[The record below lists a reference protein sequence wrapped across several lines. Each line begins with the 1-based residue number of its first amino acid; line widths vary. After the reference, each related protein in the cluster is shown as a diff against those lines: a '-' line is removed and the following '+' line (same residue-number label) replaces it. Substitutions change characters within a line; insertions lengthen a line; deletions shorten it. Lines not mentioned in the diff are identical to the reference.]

1 MDYHKPVLYD
11 EVIENLITNENG
23 VYLDC
28 TLGGAGHTI
37 GILENTGEKSTVVAI
52 DQDEDA
58 IRFAKLKLENY
69 QNRIKIFKDNFKNL
83 DTVLYLAGYEKI
95 DGILMDIGVSSKQL
109 DNPERGFSYK
119 YDAKL
124 DMRMNKNDKLS
135 AYEVVN
141 DFTEKEIS
149 DILYKYGEA
158 AKEKFSEVK
167 EQVKSGFDQTM
178 ADVMEV
184 TADDKNKAVI
194 MHILSIILGFSMLG
208 FISPLIFYF
217 AVSDNSEFLKQ
228 EAKNDLNFQLTLLI
242 AYVIAGI
249 LWIVLI
255 GIFLSF
261 VLGICAL
268 VFEIM
273 ALVKAKDGEHYK
285 FPFSLNLIK

>member
-1 MDYHKPVLYD
+1 MSDMKD
-11 EVIENLITNENG
+11 
-23 VYLDC
+23 
-28 TLGGAGHTI
+28 
-37 GILENTGEKSTVVAI
+37 KF
-52 DQDEDA
+52 EDV
-58 IRFAKLKLENY
+58 
-69 QNRIKIFKDNFKNL
+69 KDN
-83 DTVLYLAGYEKI
+83 VEEK
-95 DGILMDIGVSSKQL
+95 V
-109 DNPERGFSYK
+109 DNAK
-119 YDAKL
+119 IKL
-124 DMRMNKNDKLS
+124 DKTVDD
-135 AYEVVN
+135 V
-141 DFTEKEIS
+141 KEYAHEAGE
-149 DILYKYGEA
+149 DVKQTGEA